1 MNFDKIKYVILNSLL
16 STVFVFSFYSCTED
30 ITDVPKGNSPPETGI
45 FLYPDSTISQQPSR
59 VYVSW
64 WGDDPDGLIIGFYT
78 KWEGID
84 TSWNF
89 TTSNDSTFSLPIG
102 TSDTT
107 FNFLVSSVDNSG
119 NGYYDNTVYSNG
131 IYFGPEPFVDK
142 NGNGIYDYGEPFTDI
157 GLIDPTPA
165 STLFPIKN
173 SSPVVVWN
181 ELSFVPDT
189 SFPVMT
195 FNWNATDLDGDASI
209 TEIRLSLND
218 TANYVVLPGN
228 TRLITV
234 RGINLDSP
242 SPEMQI
248 LINGSDQNI
257 HPHNLTGLL
266 LDQNNK
272 IFLSAADFSGAV
284 SETISLPDTASEW
297 YVKKP
302 KGDLLIFDD
311 YVGSAT
317 QNTNSR
323 IFYNSMFNTIGG
335 GNLVDKFDV
344 YDLAGQ
350 TLPFQSVTMVETM
363 KLFKYVFWYSA
374 ANPSLDLL
382 NIITEKFLLS
392 GGKIAFSMTFQDST
406 ANYPYDI
413 SAIQGFLPID
423 SMRVAADNLL
433 ANANARPVTGMS
445 EYPLLVNTENVTR
458 IRVYK
463 PNQILA
469 ETVYDLYD
477 RNGVY
482 LGIIGFR
489 NQTKNLFFIGA
500 PLHQF
505 NGGAQNV
512 DELLEQIFFDDFGV
526 TP

>member
-1 MNFDKIKYVILNSLL
+1 MNFDKIKYKLLKSLL
-16 STVFVFSFYSCTED
+16 TSVLVFGIYSCTED
-30 ITDVPKGNSPPETGI
+30 ITDVPQGNKPPETGI
-45 FLYPDSTISQQPSR
+45 FLHPDSTIAQQPSR

-64 WGDDPDGLIIGFYT
+64 WGDDPDGLIVGFYT

-119 NGYYDNTVYSNG
+119 NGFYDVVIFFNG
-131 IYFGPEPFVDK
+131 VNYGPEPFVDLNN
-142 NGNGIYDYGEPFTDI
+142 NGVYDNGEPFTDI

-195 FNWNATDLDGDASI
+195 FNWNATDLDGDESI

-218 TANYVVLPGN
+218 TSDYVVLPGN

-266 LDQNNK
+266 LNQNNK

-284 SETISLPDTASEW
+284 SETISLPDTSSVW
-297 YVKKP
+297 YIKKP
-302 KGDLLIFDD
+302 KGQVLIFDD
-311 YVGSAT
+311 FIGTSTSEPAT
-317 QNTNSR
+317 KN
-323 IFYNSMFNTIGG
+323 FYNTTFSSIGG
-335 GNLVDKFDV
+335 GVLADKFDV
-344 YDLAGQ
+344 FNLAEQ
-350 TLPFQSVTMVETM
+350 TLPFLSVTMAETM

-382 NIITEKFLLS
+382 NVITSKFLAS

-406 ANYPYDI
+406 SSYPYDI
-413 SAIQGFLPID
+413 SSIQGFIPID
-423 SMRVAADNLL
+423 SMKFAATNLFP
-433 ANANARPVTGMS
+433 NANVTPVAGMID
-445 EYPLLVNTENVTR
+445 YPPLVNALNVSGV
-458 IRVYK
+458 RVFR
-463 PNQILA
+463 PNQIIA
-469 ETVYDLYD
+469 ESVYDLYSN
-477 RNGVY
+477 NGVY
-482 LGIIGFR
+482 LGVIGFR
-489 NQTKNLFFIGA
+489 TQSKNLFFIGL
-500 PLHQF
+500 PLHLL

>member
-1 MNFDKIKYVILNSLL
+1 MLSAVLL
-16 STVFVFSFYSCTED
+16 FSFYTCTED
-30 ITDVPKGNSPPETGI
+30 ITDAPQGNKPPETGI
-45 FLYPDSTISQQPSR
+45 FLHPDSTIAQQPSR

-64 WGDDPDGLIIGFYT
+64 WGDDPDGLIVGFYT

-89 TTSNDSTFSLPIG
+89 TISNDSTFSLPIG

-119 NGYYDNTVYSNG
+119 NGFYDAVIFFNG
-131 IYFGPEPFVDK
+131 VNYGPEPFVDQNN
-142 NGNGIYDYGEPFTDI
+142 NGVYDNGEPYTDI

-195 FNWNATDLDGDASI
+195 FNWNATDLDGDESI

-218 TANYVVLPGN
+218 TSDYVILPGN

-266 LDQNNK
+266 LNQNNK

-284 SETISLPDTASEW
+284 SETISLPDTSSDW
-297 YVKKP
+297 YIKKP
-302 KGDLLIFDD
+302 KGDILIFDD

-323 IFYNSMFNTIGG
+323 IFYNNMFNTIGG
-335 GNLVDKFDV
+335 GSLVDKFDV
-344 YDLAGQ
+344 FDLAGQ

-382 NIITEKFLLS
+382 NVITSKFLAS

-406 ANYPYDI
+406 SSYPYDI

-423 SMRVAADNLL
+423 SMKYAL
-433 ANANARPVTGMS
+433 
-445 EYPLLVNTENVTR
+445 PLLLLNSDIIPVSGMVEFPSLKTSATIVDV
-458 IRVYK
+458 RVFQ
-463 PNQILA
+463 PNQIIA
-469 ETVYDLYD
+469 EKVYELFDDDGNYV
-477 RNGVY
+477 GV
-482 LGIIGFR
+482 IGFR
-489 NQTKNLFFIGA
+489 NQTKNLFFVGL
-500 PLHQF
+500 PLHLL